1 MNSDIV
7 TDAVYILLIA
17 LFVFGIGTAITGNPL
32 PILAGVIVG
41 LAVIAL
47 ALAIATMANWR
58 IRP

>member
-32 PILAGVIVG
+32 SILAGVIVG

-47 ALAIATMANWR
+47 ALAIATMANHR
-58 IRP
+58 AHP